1 MMTHSITIRAPAKI
15 NLFLH
20 ILGQKPNGYHEL
32 QTLFQFIDLYDH
44 LEIRPTTDG
53 QIHFSS
59 NDTAI
64 PDEQQ
69 LVLKAAR
76 LLQTTCQC
84 SLGAQIHLSKNIPMM
99 AGLGGGSSD
108 AASTLLAL
116 NAVWQCHLSLTHLQ
130 QLGLQLGADVPVF
143 LHGHSAFAGGIGEQ
157 LQSANPP
164 ESWYVIAKPEANIHT
179 AEVFGHAKLPRHT
192 AAIQFD
198 AYQYSTTRN
207 DCEALVRQLHPSV
220 EQACQ
225 YLSHYGQPRLTGT
238 GACVFLPLTELSCW
252 PSIQAQAP
260 CPMWLCQGLNDSP
273 AMQDLEDSDSRKG
286 PNAASADCHPT

>member
-1 MMTHSITIRAPAKI
+1 MTTHSITIRAPAKI

-32 QTLFQFIDLYDH
+32 QTLFQFIALYDH
-44 LEIRPTTDG
+44 LEIQPTTDG

-59 NDTAI
+59 NVTTI
-64 PDEQQ
+64 PDEHQ
-69 LVLKAAR
+69 LVIQAAR

-84 SLGAQIHLSKNIPMM
+84 TFGAQIRLTKNIPMM

-116 NAVWQCHLSLTHLQ
+116 NAVWHCHLSQADLQ

-164 ESWYVIAKPEANIHT
+164 EPWYVIAKPEANINT
-179 AEVFGHAKLPRHT
+179 AELFGHPRLPRNT
-192 AAIQFD
+192 PAIDFE
-198 AYQYSTTRN
+198 AYQYNTTSN

-220 EQACQ
+220 EQLCQ
-225 YLSHYGQPRLTGT
+225 YLSHYGHPRLTGT
-238 GACVFLPLTELSCW
+238 GACVFLPLADLDDW
-252 PSIQAQAP
+252 PAIQAQAP
-260 CPMWLCQGLNDSP
+260 CPLWLCRGLNCSP
-273 AMQDLEDSDSRKG
+273 ARQDLEDSDSQRG
-286 PNAASADCHPT
+286 PDATSAACHLT